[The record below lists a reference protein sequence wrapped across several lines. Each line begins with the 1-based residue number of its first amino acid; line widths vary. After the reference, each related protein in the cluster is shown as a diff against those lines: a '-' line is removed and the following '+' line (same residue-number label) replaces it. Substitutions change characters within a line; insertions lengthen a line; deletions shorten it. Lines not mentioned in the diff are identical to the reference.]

1 MTQYALRAFAGVFA
15 IFAIF
20 AMWGCQPSTPVTIE
34 LNFPSMTTFLYAEI
48 ARIQVFE
55 LTEEQ
60 IGECPHIIGRAMGG
74 TPARDAYLDSG
85 EVPVCNLRSGG
96 VSFESID
103 EGPMAYSAL
112 VWDASNSL
120 LLTGCTVAEVFEEAP
135 PITVSLHMSTQYS
148 DAVLRINN
156 SDGPLYANEREKCEG
171 GQ

>member
-1 MTQYALRAFAGVFA
+1 MTRDVMRAFGGVFLLLV
-15 IFAIF
+15 IS
-20 AMWGCQPSTPVTIE
+20 GCQPLKPVTIE
-34 LNFPSMTTFLYAEI
+34 LNFPSMTTFLYSEF

-85 EVPVCNLRSGG
+85 DVPVCDLRSGG

-112 VWDASNSL
+112 VWDASNAL
-120 LLTGCTVAEVFEEAP
+120 LLTGCTVAEAFEEAP
-135 PITVSLHMSTQYS
+135 AITVSLHMSTQYS
-148 DAVLRINN
+148 NAVQRINN
-156 SDGPLYANEREKCEG
+156 GDGPLYANEREKCEG